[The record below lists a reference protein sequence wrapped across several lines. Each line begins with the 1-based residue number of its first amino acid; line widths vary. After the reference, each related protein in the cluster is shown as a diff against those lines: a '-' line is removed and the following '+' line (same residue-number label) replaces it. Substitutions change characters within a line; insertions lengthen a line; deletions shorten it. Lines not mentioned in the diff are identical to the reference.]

1 MFAAIMLNL
10 SPTLIGIIAMLAF
23 CSTVVGIF
31 AFLTGLSMI
40 GVTKAAVI
48 STFEPVVTVILAFF
62 FLNESISIVQICG
75 GALILASIIMKK
87 YDNELVS
94 EIKD

>member
-48 STFEPVVTVILAFF
+48 STFEPVGYSNTCLLF
-62 FLNESISIVQICG
+62 S
-75 GALILASIIMKK
+75 
-87 YDNELVS
+87 
-94 EIKD
+94 